1 MSRLGKMER
10 RKNKDPKPT
19 ANKKYNIVEV
29 ICNDERVVLMLTD
42 EELKTSLERGQ
53 KNVEDYP
60 RKNWLQ
66 RLFS

>member
-1 MSRLGKMER
+1 MER
-10 RKNKDPKPT
+10 RENKNPKPM

-42 EELKTSLERGQ
+42 HDVCMAIDRA
-53 KNVEDYP
+53 KNNLEDYP
-60 RKNWLQ
+60 KKSLFR